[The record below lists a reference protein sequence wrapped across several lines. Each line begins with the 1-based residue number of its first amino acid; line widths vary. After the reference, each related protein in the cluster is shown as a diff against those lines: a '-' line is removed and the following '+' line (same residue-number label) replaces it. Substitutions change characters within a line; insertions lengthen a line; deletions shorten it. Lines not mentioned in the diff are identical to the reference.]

1 MKRCSA
7 FAYSICPDRS
17 FCGKL
22 EDAVFTEGSECDDF
36 NEMHDAVA
44 CRINQIAASCAD
56 RAVRT
61 LQGEIKET
69 FDRIIRELGELNA
82 EN

>member
-7 FAYSICPDRS
+7 FAYSICPDRF

-22 EDAVFTEGSECDDF
+22 EDAVFMDGSECDEF
-36 NEMHDAVA
+36 NEMHDAVV
-44 CRINQIAASCAD
+44 CRINQISASCAD
-56 RAVRT
+56 HAVKT
-61 LQGEIKET
+61 LQGEIKENL
-69 FDRIIRELGELNA
+69 DRMIRRLEGLNA

>member
-7 FAYSICPDRS
+7 FAYSICPDRY

-22 EDAVFTEGSECDDF
+22 EDAVFMDGSECDEF
-36 NEMHDAVA
+36 NEMHNAVA

-56 RAVRT
+56 HAVKT
-61 LQGEIKET
+61 LRGEIKET
-69 FDRIIRELGELNA
+69 LDRMIRGLE
-82 EN
+82 

>member
-22 EDAVFTEGSECDDF
+22 EDAVFMDGSACDEF
-36 NEMHDAVA
+36 NEMHNAVT

-56 RAVRT
+56 HAVKT
-61 LQGEIKET
+61 LRGEIRET
-69 FDRIIRELGELNA
+69 LDRIMRELEELNA

>member
-1 MKRCSA
+1 MKRCGE

-22 EDAVFTEGSECDDF
+22 EDAVFMDGSECDEF
-36 NEMHDAVA
+36 NEMYDVVA

-56 RAVRT
+56 HAVKT
-61 LQGEIKET
+61 LQGQIKEIL
-69 FDRIIRELGELNA
+69 DRMMRGLEELNA
-82 EN
+82 ED